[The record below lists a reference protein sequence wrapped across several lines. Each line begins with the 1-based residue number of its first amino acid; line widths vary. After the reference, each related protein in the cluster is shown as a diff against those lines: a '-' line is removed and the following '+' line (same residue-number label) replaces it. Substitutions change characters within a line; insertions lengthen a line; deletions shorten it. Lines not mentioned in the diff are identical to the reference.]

1 MVKNKIRMTLL
12 EGGGIEVEC
21 ESDEEN
27 LSDLEKRAFKDMK
40 RLARMT
46 RTEDEQM
53 AYDKDKPGHGMIYR

>member
-1 MVKNKIRMTLL
+1 MTLL

-46 RTEDEQM
+46 CAEDKQT
-53 AYDKDKPGHGMIYR
+53 AHDKDRPGHGMIYR